1 MGTST
6 HLERRDISSV
16 GQRNRTQFEAS
27 VHLLHDLGFSPR
39 ATEYFK
45 RRARRTRQ
53 LPHKLL
59 VEFVEEALLQLAV
72 AETTSRLSGGV

>member
-1 MGTST
+1 MGTSIQP
-6 HLERRDISSV
+6 ERRDISPV
-16 GQRNRTQFEAS
+16 GKRNRAQFEAS
-27 VHLLHDLGFSPR
+27 VQLLHDLGLSPR

-53 LPHKLL
+53 LPHELL